1 MEQKEYAK
9 LPLVAEMPDRYRDT
23 TSQLLHQLDET
34 VKQRKKLEVIED
46 DLKDRLG
53 DLQRKANFPGIRE
66 GDLCFVWQMV
76 KGRRM
81 LNKDLLLLNGVPAE
95 VIDASMK
102 VGKATERRTFKRL
115 DEVAEVAEV
124 AE

>member
-1 MEQKEYAK
+1 
-9 LPLVAEMPDRYRDT
+9 
-23 TSQLLHQLDET
+23 

>member
-1 MEQKEYAK
+1 
-9 LPLVAEMPDRYRDT
+9 
-23 TSQLLHQLDET
+23 
-34 VKQRKKLEVIED
+34 
-46 DLKDRLG
+46 
-53 DLQRKANFPGIRE
+53 
-66 GDLCFVWQMV
+66 
-76 KGRRM
+76 M